1 VRDNQAQTP
10 VRPTDASRGTPMSYV
25 QRVLQPDETVAYST
39 TRHWSVYL
47 RAILCAIIGLALLIG
62 SRFVPQQEPEVTT
75 GLLVAAGVVGVVT
88 LWYWL
93 RAFIDRASTEF
104 AVTSRRVIY
113 KDGLLRRRTVE
124 MNLAAVESVDV
135 VQSILGR
142 IFGFGEV
149 RIHGTG
155 GSWEPYPMISDPL
168 AFRSHITAR
177 PA

>member
-1 VRDNQAQTP
+1 
-10 VRPTDASRGTPMSYV
+10 
-25 QRVLQPDETVAYST
+25 
-39 TRHWSVYL
+39 
-47 RAILCAIIGLALLIG
+47 
-62 SRFVPQQEPEVTT
+62 
-75 GLLVAAGVVGVVT
+75 

-93 RAFIDRASTEF
+93 RAFIDRATTEF

-142 IFGFGEV
+142 ILGFGEV

-155 GSWEPYPMISDPL
+155 GSWEPYPTISDPL
-168 AFRSHITAR
+168 TFRSHITAR